1 MFPIKYYVGYY
12 KDIDL
17 FEFVWNNLLLQKDNG
32 HLWYLPCLFFVF
44 LCMYLIIKSYQCFAS
59 TMLKNDVR
67 IFEGIGVFCLS
78 GISILAP
85 ILWRGATANVLTNM
99 IWFYIGYLASKYK
112 ENINQ
117 MCYSKRI
124 IILLFTVIFSFGE
137 NILFHYLSTFLI
149 LLSLYLLMT
158 DKSNKTLK
166 ILSDNSFGVYLLH
179 SPLIYITYSRF
190 VNANPLIVIFI
201 NFVIFGGLG
210 LILTMIIKKSKLK
223 IIIGS

>member
-1 MFPIKYYVGYY
+1 
-12 KDIDL
+12 
-17 FEFVWNNLLLQKDNG
+17 
-32 HLWYLPCLFFVF
+32 
-44 LCMYLIIKSYQCFAS
+44 
-59 TMLKNDVR
+59 
-67 IFEGIGVFCLS
+67 
-78 GISILAP
+78 
-85 ILWRGATANVLTNM
+85 M

-112 ENINQ
+112 GNINQ

-166 ILSDNSFGVYLLH
+166 ILSDHSFGVYLLH

-201 NFVIFGGLG
+201 NFVIFGGLA

>member
-1 MFPIKYYVGYY
+1 MFIG
-12 KDIDL
+12 DINTCTN
-17 FEFVWNNLLLQKDNG
+17 FME
-32 HLWYLPCLFFVF
+32 
-44 LCMYLIIKSYQCFAS
+44 
-59 TMLKNDVR
+59 R
-67 IFEGIGVFCLS
+67 
-78 GISILAP
+78 
-85 ILWRGATANVLTNM
+85 ATANVLTNM

-201 NFVIFGGLG
+201 NFVIFGGLA
-210 LILTMIIKKSKLK
+210 LILTMIIKKVN
-223 IIIGS
+223 

>member
-1 MFPIKYYVGYY
+1 
-12 KDIDL
+12 
-17 FEFVWNNLLLQKDNG
+17 
-32 HLWYLPCLFFVF
+32 
-44 LCMYLIIKSYQCFAS
+44 
-59 TMLKNDVR
+59 
-67 IFEGIGVFCLS
+67 
-78 GISILAP
+78 
-85 ILWRGATANVLTNM
+85 M

-112 ENINQ
+112 GNINQ

-201 NFVIFGGLG
+201 NFVIFGGLA

>member
-1 MFPIKYYVGYY
+1 
-12 KDIDL
+12 
-17 FEFVWNNLLLQKDNG
+17 
-32 HLWYLPCLFFVF
+32 
-44 LCMYLIIKSYQCFAS
+44 
-59 TMLKNDVR
+59 
-67 IFEGIGVFCLS
+67 
-78 GISILAP
+78 
-85 ILWRGATANVLTNM
+85 M

-112 ENINQ
+112 GNINQ

-137 NILFHYLSTFLI
+137 NILFHYLSTYLI

-201 NFVIFGGLG
+201 NFVIFGGLA

>member
-1 MFPIKYYVGYY
+1 MFIG
-12 KDIDL
+12 DI
-17 FEFVWNNLLLQKDNG
+17 NT
-32 HLWYLPCLFFVF
+32 
-44 LCMYLIIKSYQCFAS
+44 S
-59 TMLKNDVR
+59 
-67 IFEGIGVFCLS
+67 
-78 GISILAP
+78 P

-201 NFVIFGGLG
+201 NFVIFGGLA
-210 LILTMIIKKSKLK
+210 LILTMIIKKVN
-223 IIIGS
+223 